1 MNGFGRKGGVW
12 GGAALLAAALFFFSG
27 NALADER
34 LEAPSTVSETQ
45 EAGGAVEVSN
55 SEEAADEN
63 LEQGDESLNQ
73 PDAANEQPLS
83 DDGANAPAPVV
94 DDQAISSVSVSAHV
108 QDYGWLPSV
117 KGGDVAGTTG
127 KGKRLEAFYLNI
139 GDALPSDS
147 LSVRAYVAGSWL
159 DAVGN
164 NELVGTVGK
173 GKAIEAVSIS
183 LSDELSA
190 SYSIWYRV
198 HSADVGWLGWAHD
211 GENAGTICYGHNAEA
226 IQILVLLK
234 GDSAPG
240 STDNAFKDHG
250 DDPAAVLLQA
260 HVANLGWMSQVGD
273 GVIAGTTGK
282 GLRLEALRA
291 SVDWFG
297 RNSGIELRAH
307 VSNFGW
313 QEWASGQCGTT
324 GRAAAIEALQIRL
337 TGDAAESYDVWYRVH
352 SADYGW
358 LGWTSNG
365 SPAGTTGLS
374 KQVEAVQVKLVPKGS
389 SAPGDTARSI
399 IGDYDSLAMSGKR
412 IGGISLSTPKKR
424 DVVLGST
431 NNGNA
436 LRQISASL
444 VSAVESGSIEYRTL
458 TQFMG
463 WQDWSKDGQVVGSD
477 SDKQIKA
484 VQMRLTGE
492 IAEKYDLWYRV
503 YDTSGGWMGW
513 ASNGDSAGQAYGSSG
528 VRAIEVAL
536 VEKGASSPGGTGNAY
551 AEGSAGLVVQA
562 HVADA
567 GWLSPVAS
575 GDVAG
580 QTGRSRSMQA
590 LRVGLDGIDGTI
602 SVQAHVAGIG
612 WQDAVT
618 NGATVGTTGQ
628 NRAIEAVRISLS
640 GVAEDEYDI
649 YYSIHSADYGWLGW
663 AKNGNTAGTTGL
675 GKRAEAI
682 KVMLVKKGE
691 SAPSSNSP
699 ACISVPELSL
709 SADPAGLGWQAAVGN
724 GSIAGTTGRGISLQ
738 ALKASV
744 NSDMSGGIS
753 YSAHVSNAG
762 WQSTVSDGAI
772 AGLEGKQKIEAVKF
786 SLTGSL
792 STYFDIWYRVHIAD
806 YGWLG
811 WTKNG
816 SAAGTTKLSLG
827 VQAVQVKIVAKGS
840 SAPGSTSNSYF
851 EQYRYIGHQ
860 NPSGYPQLSCF
871 NVVLPSY
878 CQAPFNYVSPS
889 KLSYN
894 ATRQQ
899 AVDAFIARA
908 YEYIGTQ
915 FKEPW
920 STAPGNAVDCSGF
933 VLQCCYAVGM
943 DLGWYNPWNHYYIP
957 SQTYN
962 SMRWY
967 ENNTF
972 MPISTSSI
980 QRGDLVYYQGHVAI
994 YLGNNQII
1002 DSRIDDYGNGVRV
1015 RPLYHRDSHGN
1026 WTHLIGAARPIV

>member
-1 MNGFGRKGGVW
+1 MESINLSVLWEGHEGGI
-12 GGAALLAAALFFFSG
+12 
-27 NALADER
+27 
-34 LEAPSTVSETQ
+34 
-45 EAGGAVEVSN
+45 
-55 SEEAADEN
+55 
-63 LEQGDESLNQ
+63 
-73 PDAANEQPLS
+73 
-83 DDGANAPAPVV
+83 
-94 DDQAISSVSVSAHV
+94 QARSHV
-108 QDYGWLPSV
+108 QDLGWLSW
-117 KGGDVAGTTG
+117 
-127 KGKRLEAFYLNI
+127 
-139 GDALPSDS
+139 SDG
-147 LSVRAYVAGSWL
+147 A
-159 DAVGN
+159 
-164 NELVGTVGK
+164 T
-173 GKAIEAVSIS
+173 
-183 LSDELSA
+183 
-190 SYSIWYRV
+190 
-198 HSADVGWLGWAHD
+198 
-211 GENAGTICYGHNAEA
+211 
-226 IQILVLLK
+226 
-234 GDSAPG
+234 
-240 STDNAFKDHG
+240 
-250 DDPAAVLLQA
+250 
-260 HVANLGWMSQVGD
+260 
-273 GVIAGTTGK
+273 
-282 GLRLEALRA
+282 
-291 SVDWFG
+291 
-297 RNSGIELRAH
+297 
-307 VSNFGW
+307 
-313 QEWASGQCGTT
+313 GTT
-324 GRAAAIEALQIRL
+324 GRGLRMEAVEFRL
-337 TGDAAESYDVWYRVH
+337 TGDVAESYDIWYRVH

-358 LGWTSNG
+358 LGWACNG

-374 KQVEAVQVKLVPKGS
+374 KRVEAVQVMLLPKGS
-389 SAPGDTARSI
+389 SAPGDTDRSI
-399 IGDYDSLAMSGKR
+399 IGDYDFLTMSGKR
-412 IGGISLSTPKKR
+412 IGGISLSTSKKR

-431 NNGNA
+431 DNGSA
-436 LRQISASL
+436 LRQIYASL
-444 VSAVESGSIEYRTL
+444 VSAAEPGSIEYRTL

-463 WQDWSKDGQVVGSD
+463 WQDWSKNGQAAGSD

-492 IAEKYDLWYRV
+492 IADKYDLWYRV

-528 VRAIEVAL
+528 ARAIEVAL
-536 VEKGASSPGGTGNAY
+536 VEKGAGAPGSTDNAY
-551 AEGSAGLVVQA
+551 ADGPAGLVVQA

-575 GDVAG
+575 GEVAG

-590 LRVGLDGIDGTI
+590 LRVGLDGVDGSI

-618 NGATVGTTGQ
+618 NGATAGTTGQ
-628 NRAIEAVRISLS
+628 SRAIEAVRISLS
-640 GVAEDEYDI
+640 GAAEDQYDI

-663 AKNGNTAGTTGL
+663 AKNGDTAGTTGL

-682 KVMLVKKGE
+682 KVILVKKGD
-691 SAPSSNSP
+691 SAPSSNIP

-709 SADPAGLGWQAAVGN
+709 SADPAGLGWQSAVGN

-744 NSDMSGGIS
+744 SSDMSGGIS
-753 YSAHVSNAG
+753 YSAHVSNVG
-762 WQSTVSDGAI
+762 WQSAVADGAV
-772 AGLEGKQKIEAVKF
+772 AGLEGKQQIEAVKF

-792 STYFDIWYRVHIAD
+792 SNYFDIWYRVHIAD

-816 SAAGTTKLSLG
+816 SAAGTTKLGLG

-851 EQYRYIGHQ
+851 EQYRYIGYQ

-899 AVDAFIARA
+899 AIDAFIARA

-915 FKEPW
+915 FREPW

-933 VLQCCYAVGM
+933 VMQCCYAVGM

-957 SQTYN
+957 AQTYN

-1015 RPLYHRDSHGN
+1015 RPLYHSDSHGN